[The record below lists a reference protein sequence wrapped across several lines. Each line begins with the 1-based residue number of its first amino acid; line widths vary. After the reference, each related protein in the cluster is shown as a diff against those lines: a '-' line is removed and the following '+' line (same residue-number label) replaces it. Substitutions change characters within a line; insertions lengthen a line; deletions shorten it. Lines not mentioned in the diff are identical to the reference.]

1 MRAGFAALCPHPG
14 PLPKG
19 EGEKQYALFD
29 GRISNRDR
37 SVTLTMLNAIRQFY
51 DQYIKPTGSDV
62 LPEDTHRLHVAT
74 AALLAEVMRMDDV
87 VSEEERRVVLRA
99 MCEKFSLSAVESE
112 RILQLA
118 VHEARQATD
127 YYQFTSLINKNLS
140 AAQKEKVVE
149 YLWQVAY
156 VDDNLDPLERHL
168 INKIADLLYV
178 PQSAQVIARN
188 RARSAR

>member
-1 MRAGFAALCPHPG
+1 
-14 PLPKG
+14 
-19 EGEKQYALFD
+19 
-29 GRISNRDR
+29 
-37 SVTLTMLNAIRQFY
+37 MLSAIRQFY
-51 DQYIKPTGSDV
+51 DHYIKPAGSAV
-62 LPEDTHRLHVAT
+62 LPAEEHRLQVAT

-87 VSEEERRVVLRA
+87 ISEAERQAVVRA
-99 MCEKFSLSAVESE
+99 MGEKFSLSAVESE

-118 VHEARQATD
+118 VHQAHQATD

-156 VDDNLDPLERHL
+156 ADGGLDPLERHL

-178 PQSAQVIARN
+178 PQSVQVIARN
-188 RARSAR
+188 RARSAGSDGHGG

>member
-1 MRAGFAALCPHPG
+1 MFKDR
-14 PLPKG
+14 
-19 EGEKQYALFD
+19 D
-29 GRISNRDR
+29 G

-51 DQYIKPTGSDV
+51 DHYIKPTGSDV

-87 VSEEERRVVLRA
+87 VSEEERQVVLRA

-118 VHEARQATD
+118 VREARQATD

-156 VDDNLDPLERHL
+156 ADGNLDPLERHL

-188 RARSAR
+188 RARSAGIDG